1 LRRRRKL
8 LLTIIA
14 VLACGVFC
22 LAKSSK
28 LTGRIVAYDVMRHGA
43 KDASFVQNEEV
54 IVMEVTAPRQRYVK
68 IVFSSFGTT
77 QIDQKYFDG
86 AQALD
91 VDVFRDKACDET
103 TPRFISEMSPQQ
115 VAGTYLLT
123 DAFKKQSP
131 NIKKLEC
138 YDAIFKKKK

>member
-8 LLTIIA
+8 LLRTVA
-14 VLACGVFC
+14 VLGCEILC
-22 LAKSSK
+22 LARTSK
-28 LTGRIVAYDVMRHGA
+28 LTGKIVAYDVMRHGA

-54 IVMEVTAPRQRYVK
+54 IVMEVTAPKHRYVK

-86 AQALD
+86 AQLLD

-103 TPRFISEMSPQQ
+103 TPRFMSEMSPQQ
-115 VAGTYLLT
+115 VAGNYLLT